1 MAADSSDHSPHARS
15 GHDLILCRGATPV
28 RFNQEV
34 FVREQLHLPV
44 PVAVVRERL
53 LTQLQT
59 DGLYAASSEALNRG
73 PSTIHGDGDKG
84 DGHSSGYGQVR
95 ADGHLGGEGKVAFES
110 GHLTVD
116 TLTPYA
122 RGPVTV
128 LPIRWFTDGAGDG
141 QPSLDAN
148 LEFGPSGTDATTQ
161 LLMMGVF
168 RPMPPDSQIDHGVQ
182 QRISRNTARRFLTKV
197 AALVVRGPPTNVTG
211 VRW

>member
-1 MAADSSDHSPHARS
+1 V
-15 GHDLILCRGATPV
+15 G
-28 RFNQEV
+28 FNQEV
-34 FVREQLHLPV
+34 FVREQLHFPI

-53 LTQLQT
+53 LIELQT

-84 DGHSSGYGQVR
+84 GGHSSGYGHVR
-95 ADGHLGGEGKVAFES
+95 ADGQVGGDGKVPS
-110 GHLTVD
+110 SRHLTVH

-148 LEFGPSGTDATTQ
+148 LESGPWKTDATTQ
-161 LLMMGVF
+161 LLLVGVF

-182 QRISRNTARRFLTKV
+182 QRISGNTARRFLTKV
-197 AALVVRGPPTNVTG
+197 AALVVRGPPTNLTG
-211 VRW
+211 IRW